1 MDPVAPFLHEFTY
14 QAMIHD
20 LLPLDAG
27 PTYRC
32 ASVKQLVSI
41 QLTVLNRYKVKTA
54 LGAIEQKEALLNE
67 EDPIWVEIRH
77 MHMKEAIDK
86 LMVDFNRFTTEHA
99 GFRNT

>member
-1 MDPVAPFLHEFTY
+1 M
-14 QAMIHD
+14 
-20 LLPLDAG
+20 
-27 PTYRC
+27 
-32 ASVKQLVSI
+32 
-41 QLTVLNRYKVKTA
+41 KTA

-99 GFRNT
+99 GFKNT